1 MQSVLAD
8 LKQAFRVLR
17 KSPGFTLTAVAA
29 LALGIGAN
37 TAIFSVVDSV
47 LLKPLPYPNPD
58 RLVNVVRAYKSGQ
71 SNSTSIPKF
80 NMWRQENR
88 AFEAMTAYDF
98 GGPGMNMAGGD
109 VPEQVKAIH
118 TTHEF
123 FRVFAASAQLGRTY
137 TADEDKPGAP
147 KVVVISDG
155 LWKRR
160 FGADPGIVGRNIILS
175 GEPYTV
181 VGVLSRS
188 FHPDPPSDVWIP
200 LQPDPNS
207 TNQGHF
213 LVTTGRL
220 RPEATIEQAKAQ
232 LKVIGERFR
241 SQNPDWM
248 DKDET
253 VGVRTLQEATA
264 GDMKTPLLILV
275 GAVAFVLLIACA
287 NVANL
292 LLARATGRQR
302 EIAIRS
308 AIGAGRGRIVR
319 QLLTESV
326 TLAICG
332 GVLGLLLGSVGVRM
346 LLAVSPGNVP
356 RVEQL
361 ADGSALASALDW
373 RVTAFTFAVALLTG
387 VLFGLVP
394 AIQVSRA
401 DLNSTLKEASGRS
414 GTGLRHNRMRGVLVA
429 GETAMALVL
438 LVGAG
443 LLIRT
448 FLGIKNTSGGIDT
461 HNILTLQMS
470 LGGGKYSNSS
480 AMDNFVRQV
489 NERLESIPSVQ
500 GATMCL
506 ALPFSSVGADLPF
519 SVVGRA
525 LPSGEKFHG
534 DEYWRN
540 IDPHYF
546 EVFKIKLLRGR
557 LFELRDNRSAPRVVV
572 VNEMFA
578 KKYFPK
584 QDPIG
589 QQILIGKGLGPE
601 FEDPPRQ
608 IVGVVTS
615 VREASLDQE
624 FKPVMYIPNAQA
636 PEGMTK
642 LITQVVPMTWAI
654 RTAGDPFAIKDAV
667 RREVQSV
674 DGQMPVANF
683 KSMDELVSVSTARQ
697 NFNMLLLT
705 IFAGIALLLAAI
717 GLYGLM
723 AYSVEQRKQEIG
735 IRLALGAAHSDVTSM
750 VVRQGMVLAGA
761 GVVVGLVAA
770 FGLTRLLQ
778 SLLYGVKAYDPLTFI
793 GVAVTLIVVA
803 FLASYIPAR
812 RAMRIDPVIALRYE

>member
-1 MQSVLAD
+1 MESVLAD

-58 RLVNVVRAYKSGQ
+58 RLVNVFRTFKSGQ
-71 SNSTSIPKF
+71 GTSTSIPKF
-80 NMWRQENR
+80 NMWRQENQ

-109 VPEQVKAIH
+109 IPEQVKAIH

-123 FRVFAASAQLGRTY
+123 FRVFGVAAQIGRTY
-137 TADEDKPGAP
+137 TADEDRPGAP

-160 FGADPGIVGRNIILS
+160 FGAEPGILGRNIILS

-207 TNQGHF
+207 PNQGHF
-213 LVTTGRL
+213 LFTAGRL
-220 RPEATIEQAKAQ
+220 NPGVTIEQAKAQ
-232 LKVIGERFR
+232 LKVVGARFR
-241 SQNPDWM
+241 AQYPDWM
-248 DKDET
+248 DKDEGI
-253 VGVRTLQEATA
+253 GVRTLQEATS
-264 GDMKTPLLILV
+264 GDMRTPLLILV

-308 AIGAGRGRIVR
+308 AIGAGRARIVR

-326 TLAICG
+326 ALAVCG
-332 GVLGLLLGSVGVRM
+332 GVIGLLLGSVGVRL

-361 ADGSALASALDW
+361 AEGSAFASALDW
-373 RVTAFTFAVALLTG
+373 RIAVFTFAVALLTG

-394 AIQVSRA
+394 AIQVSRT
-401 DLNSTLKEASGRS
+401 DLNATLKEASGRS
-414 GTGLRHNRMRGVLVA
+414 GTSLRHNRMRGLLVA

-448 FLGIKNTSGGIDT
+448 FLGLKNVSAGIDT
-461 HNILTLQMS
+461 HNILTMQLS
-470 LGGGKYSNSS
+470 LAGEKYSKPG
-480 AMDNFVRQV
+480 AMDNFLRQV

-500 GATMCL
+500 GATMCIS
-506 ALPFSSVGADLPF
+506 LPFANIGADLPF

-525 LPSGEKFHG
+525 IPSGEKFHG

-546 EVFKIKLLRGR
+546 DVFKIKLLKGR
-557 LFELRDNRSAPRVVV
+557 VFDLRDNRNAPRVVV
-572 VNEMFA
+572 INELFA
-578 KKYFPK
+578 KKYFPN

-608 IVGVVTS
+608 IVGIVTS
-615 VREASLDQE
+615 VREASLDQD
-624 FKPVMYIPNAQA
+624 FKPVMYVPNQQA
-636 PEGMTK
+636 PDGMTK
-642 LITQVVPMTWAI
+642 LATSILPMTWAV

-667 RREVQSV
+667 RREIQSV

-683 KSMDELVSVSTARQ
+683 KSMDDLVAVSTARQ
-697 NFNMLLLT
+697 TFNMLLLA

-735 IRLALGAAHSDVTSM
+735 IRLALGAAHTDVTSM

-761 GVVVGLVAA
+761 GVGAGLAAA
-770 FGLTRLLQ
+770 FGLTQLLRT
-778 SLLYGVKAYDPLTFI
+778 LLYGVKPYDPVTFI

-803 FLASYIPAR
+803 LLASYIPAR

>member
-1 MQSVLAD
+1 MESVFAD

-58 RLVNVVRAYKSGQ
+58 RLVNIVRVFKSGQ
-71 SNSTSIPKF
+71 GGSTSIPKF
-80 NMWRQENR
+80 NIWRQENR

-109 VPEQVKAIH
+109 IPEQVKAIH

-123 FRVFAASAQLGRTY
+123 FRVFGVPAQIGRTY
-137 TADEDKPGAP
+137 TADEDKPGAA

-160 FGADPGIVGRNIILS
+160 FGADPGIVGRIIILS

-181 VGVLSRS
+181 VGVLSQS
-188 FHPDPPSDVWIP
+188 FHPNPPSDAWIP
-200 LQPDPNS
+200 LQPDPSS
-207 TNQGHF
+207 TNQAHF
-213 LVTTGRL
+213 LLATGRL
-220 RPEATIEQAKAQ
+220 RPGITLEQAKAQ
-232 LKVIGERFR
+232 LKVVGERFKA
-241 SQNPDWM
+241 QYPDWM
-248 DKDET
+248 DKDESI
-253 VGVRTLQEATA
+253 GVRTLQDSTA
-264 GDMKTPLLILV
+264 GDMRTPLLVLV

-308 AIGAGRGRIVR
+308 AIGAGRARIVR
-319 QLLTESV
+319 QLLTESI

-332 GVLGLLLGSVGVRM
+332 GVIGLLLGSIGVRV

-361 ADGSALASALDW
+361 AEGSALASALDW
-373 RVTAFTFAVALLTG
+373 RVAAFTFGVALLTG

-394 AIQVSRA
+394 AIQVSRT
-401 DLNSTLKEASGRS
+401 DLNTTLKEASGRS
-414 GTGLRHNRMRGVLVA
+414 GTSLRHNRMRGLLVA

-438 LVGAG
+438 LVGAV

-448 FLGIKNTSGGIDT
+448 FLGLKNTNAGIDT

-470 LGGGKYSNSS
+470 LAGGNYSKPGV
-480 AMDNFVRQV
+480 MDNFLRQV
-489 NERLESIPSVQ
+489 NERVESIPGVQ
-500 GATMCL
+500 GATMCVF
-506 ALPFSSVGADLPF
+506 LPVQQIGGDLPF
-519 SVVGRA
+519 SVVGRP
-525 LPSGEKFHG
+525 LQTGEKYHG
-534 DEYWRN
+534 DEFWRN

-546 EVFKIKLLRGR
+546 DVFKIRLLRGR
-557 LFELRDNRSAPRVVV
+557 TFDLRDNRNAPQVVII
-572 VNEMFA
+572 NETFA
-578 KKYFPK
+578 KKYFAK
-584 QDPIG
+584 QDPLG
-589 QQILIGKGLGPE
+589 QQILIGKDLGPD

-608 IVGVVTS
+608 IIGIVTS
-615 VREASLDQE
+615 VREAGLDQE
-624 FKPVMYIPNAQA
+624 FKPVMYIPNQQA
-636 PEGMTK
+636 PEGLTR
-642 LITQVVPMTWAI
+642 LATQILPMTWAV
-654 RTAGDPFAIKDAV
+654 RTAGDPFSVRDAV

-674 DGQMPVANF
+674 DGQMPVTNF
-683 KSMDELVSVSTARQ
+683 KSMDELVSANTARQ
-697 NFNMLLLT
+697 NFNMMLLT

-761 GVVVGLVAA
+761 GVAAGLAAA
-770 FGLTRLLQ
+770 FGLTRLLET
-778 SLLYGVKAYDPLTFI
+778 LLYGVKSDDPLTFA
-793 GVAVTLIVVA
+793 GVAATLIVVA